1 MKLDTISLVEAP
13 EGIDLQAEV
22 AGVVPRALAFTI
34 DFFIRWVIFIIV
46 LTISSVTGKAGIG
59 LLLITFFILEWWYP
73 VLFEVFRNGQTPG
86 KKAFGIKVV
95 KDDLTPISFGPSLT
109 RNLLR
114 TADFLPTFYVF
125 GIISAVCTTKFQRL
139 GDLAAGTLVIYSESL
154 ASPKENTLDK
164 VEPIVPNRMLPESV
178 QLAFINFSINRGNI
192 SADRQNELAEI
203 VRDKLPPTTIDSADY
218 IRGVGKWLL
227 GSSSI
232 KTNMTPEGQS
242 DETV

>member
-1 MKLDTISLVEAP
+1 MLTLWALESRGPRHRVSFGSCVA
-13 EGIDLQAEV
+13 DLQAAV

-164 VEPIVPNRMLPESV
+164 VEPIVPNRSSV
-178 QLAFINFSINRGNI
+178 TRMSLIACEPVLAS
-192 SADRQNELAEI
+192 
-203 VRDKLPPTTIDSADY
+203 V
-218 IRGVGKWLL
+218 
-227 GSSSI
+227 
-232 KTNMTPEGQS
+232 
-242 DETV
+242 